1 MTAVKGS
8 KQLKMMVVA
17 YRPWLRVVIFCFVM
31 AALTAA
37 GWASYF
43 VGLKNGQ
50 SQQSV
55 AISDSDRLQQEL
67 LSMQQELVVNQQE
80 SKDLSQEVAN
90 LKLGS
95 VVDRKS
101 SEDVRAEV
109 IDLKGQIATLKED
122 ISFYRGLMSPT
133 DNKSGLTI
141 GSLNVISTGF
151 ARHYEYKLVVQ
162 QLATRHKM
170 LRGHL
175 SFRIFGRQLDQLVS
189 LSLKDV
195 SDSVSLDRI
204 KLRFKYFQTVQ
215 GRLVL
220 PEGFEPERI
229 ELVASSEDPSV
240 EVKKKFGWLVQ
251 EG

>member
-8 KQLKMMVVA
+8 KQLKMIVVA
-17 YRPWLRVVIFCFVM
+17 YRPWLRSIMLCVVLV
-31 AALTAA
+31 ALTVT
-37 GWASYF
+37 GWSSYF
-43 VGLKNGQ
+43 SGLKNGQ

-55 AISDSDRLQQEL
+55 AISERDRLQKEL
-67 LSMQQELVVNQQE
+67 VLKQQEA
-80 SKDLSQEVAN
+80 KDLSQEVAN

-95 VVDRKS
+95 AVDRKS

-109 IDLKGQIATLKED
+109 IDLKGQIAALKED

-141 GSLNVISTGF
+141 GSLNVISTGV
-151 ARHYEYKLVVQ
+151 ARNYEYKLVVQ

-170 LRGHL
+170 LSGYL
-175 SFRIFGRQLDQLVS
+175 SFQIFGRQQNQLVT
-189 LSLKDV
+189 LPLKDV
-195 SDSVSLDRI
+195 SNSVSYDRI
-204 KLRFKYFQTVQ
+204 KLRFKYFQTIE
-215 GRLVL
+215 GRILL

-229 ELVASSEDPSV
+229 ELVAVSSEAPSV